1 MAKHTNKIKKN
12 DEISFKIVAY
22 ALVIFCTIIAAL
34 PFYVLII
41 GSFTPEKQFHTTG
54 LSLWPSEF
62 TLSAYQY
69 IFKSP
74 EKILNGYKVTIFITV
89 VGTVMALFLTAMTA
103 YALNR
108 KEFRPRNIIS
118 FYFYFTTMFGAGM
131 VPRYLLITQ
140 YLHMKNTIWVQIIP
154 VLLAATTIIMMRN
167 FVNGIPDSIAESGRV
182 DGASEFTI
190 FLRLYLPLMKSGLA
204 CIGLM
209 TALGYWN
216 RWDGAMLYIEDETL
230 YPLQYLLYQMTSSA
244 QFLANA
250 VSESGLPN
258 IEIPSQALKLAMT
271 VITIGPIAFVYPFIQ
286 KHFIKGI
293 TIGAVKG

>member
-1 MAKHTNKIKKN
+1 MAKNTNKIKKN

-22 ALVIFCTIIAAL
+22 ALVTFCTIIAAV

-54 LSLWPSEF
+54 LTMWPSEF
-62 TLSAYQY
+62 TLAAYEY
-69 IFKSP
+69 IFRSP
-74 EKILNGYKVTIFITV
+74 EKILNGYKVTIFITI
-89 VGTVMALFLTAMTA
+89 VGTAISLFITSMTA

-108 KEFRPRNIIS
+108 KEFRIRNLVS
-118 FYFYFTTMFGAGM
+118 FLFYFTTMFSAGM
-131 VPRYLLITQ
+131 VPSYLLITQ
-140 YLHMKNTIWVQIIP
+140 YLHLKNTIWVLIIP
-154 VLLAATTIIMMRN
+154 SLLGATSIIMMRN

-190 FLRLYLPLMKSGLA
+190 YLRLYLPLMKSGLA

-209 TALGYWN
+209 TALNYWN
-216 RWDGAMLYIEDETL
+216 RWDAAMLYIEDDTL

-250 VSESGLPN
+250 VSDSGLPN